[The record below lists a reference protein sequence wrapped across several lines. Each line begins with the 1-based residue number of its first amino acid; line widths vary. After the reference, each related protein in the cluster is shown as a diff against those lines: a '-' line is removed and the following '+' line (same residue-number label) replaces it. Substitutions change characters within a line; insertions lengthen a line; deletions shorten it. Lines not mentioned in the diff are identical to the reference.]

1 MIRKGLKYAGE
12 WCEEH
17 LRRLC
22 KAMNPDTRVYAIVIA
37 LILFAALSLYTIVT
51 AIYNIGKSDGKRLR
65 IEHIQNLNLKQS
77 TEVDSL
83 RINSIED
90 ERESRKSETAE

>member
-1 MIRKGLKYAGE
+1 MIRKGLKYAEE

-22 KAMNPDTRVYAIVIA
+22 KVMNPDTRVYAIVIA

-51 AIYNIGKSDGKRLR
+51 AIYNIGKSDGERLR

-83 RINSIED
+83 RINSIDD
-90 ERESRKSETAE
+90 ERESRKSETAK